1 MIAAAAA
8 HQPAPCPPPPSHFP
22 AQARL
27 ARCLIAEA
35 GAAPAGVRSLVLLAA
50 ADTAMPPE
58 YASWLARL
66 IEAHAEDL
74 AIAGQL
80 DRATATHAAARL
92 LRHATVGGC

>member
-1 MIAAAAA
+1 
-8 HQPAPCPPPPSHFP
+8 
-22 AQARL
+22 
-27 ARCLIAEA
+27 
-35 GAAPAGVRSLVLLAA
+35 
-50 ADTAMPPE
+50 MPPE